1 MRDKYILI
9 LWRSDIFTKDNA
21 IHWIN
26 CRSVG
31 KCSQDKPCTPL
42 DSDLSNGHRYPPFEQ
57 PRAEGRSG
65 GGATRLEF
73 RLHPR
78 TSWWI
83 KTVWKCLPFDGF
95 LYSHHFNLT
104 LNWQHLKK
112 LDFDHCDL
120 TEFVFQGHFVGA
132 RDKFTWTWHSQ
143 TRPCK
148 LWHRLQ
154 SNLTRTGWKVIFFY
168 E

>member
-1 MRDKYILI
+1 MAKGQNKLGRIDQDKTPSALYNELRMHA
-9 LWRSDIFTKDNA
+9 LQLRLNTLEKRFFTTNNA

-78 TSWWI
+78 TS
-83 KTVWKCLPFDGF
+83 
-95 LYSHHFNLT
+95 
-104 LNWQHLKK
+104 
-112 LDFDHCDL
+112 
-120 TEFVFQGHFVGA
+120 
-132 RDKFTWTWHSQ
+132 
-143 TRPCK
+143 
-148 LWHRLQ
+148 
-154 SNLTRTGWKVIFFY
+154 
-168 E
+168 